1 MDNIYILSVSYV
13 SEEDTVKATIR
24 KKTYNLD
31 AEMIEKVRRLF
42 NAKTDTEAIRAA
54 LRKAVEDREI
64 QESLDALLREG
75 RFRTIYRRRTSWIPT
90 YILGPFGRKRPE
102 PSLERPSSR
111 FSRAPFFRPSLPTSF
126 W

>member
-1 MDNIYILSVSYV
+1 
-13 SEEDTVKATIR
+13 VK

-64 QESLDALLREG
+64 QESLDALLRQG
-75 RFRTIYRRRTSWIPT
+75 RFRTIYR
-90 YILGPFGRKRPE
+90 
-102 PSLERPSSR
+102 
-111 FSRAPFFRPSLPTSF
+111 
-126 W
+126 

>member
-1 MDNIYILSVSYV
+1 M
-13 SEEDTVKATIR
+13 K

-64 QESLDALLREG
+64 QESLDALLREA
-75 RFRTIYRRRTSWIPT
+75 RFRTIYR
-90 YILGPFGRKRPE
+90 
-102 PSLERPSSR
+102 
-111 FSRAPFFRPSLPTSF
+111 
-126 W
+126 

>member
-1 MDNIYILSVSYV
+1 M
-13 SEEDTVKATIR
+13 K

-64 QESLDALLREG
+64 QESLDALLRQG
-75 RFRTIYRRRTSWIPT
+75 RFRTIYR
-90 YILGPFGRKRPE
+90 
-102 PSLERPSSR
+102 
-111 FSRAPFFRPSLPTSF
+111 
-126 W
+126 

>member
-1 MDNIYILSVSYV
+1 M
-13 SEEDTVKATIR
+13 KATIR

-75 RFRTIYRRRTSWIPT
+75 RFRTIYR
-90 YILGPFGRKRPE
+90 
-102 PSLERPSSR
+102 
-111 FSRAPFFRPSLPTSF
+111 
-126 W
+126 